1 MIAYIKG
8 TIIEKDNQTVVV
20 DVNNIGYEVFITTK
34 AIEQATVGSE
44 QKYYTYHSVKESA
57 EELYGFNSLA
67 GKRLFELLIS
77 VQGVGPKAAL
87 AILSLSDT
95 ETVRNAIANSDSAF
109 ISKAA
114 GVGKKTAERVA
125 VDLHDKVGLATNT
138 DSSTAI
144 NVASANNEALDALI
158 ALGFNLNDSTALL
171 KDVPNDLPVAE
182 QVRLAL
188 KQRY

>member
-8 TIIEKDNQTVVV
+8 TVIEKDSQTVVV

-44 QKYYTYHSVKESA
+44 QKYYTYHSVKENA

-125 VDLHDKVGLATNT
+125 VDLHDKVGLTTNT

>member
-8 TIIEKDNQTVVV
+8 TIIEKDSQTVVV

-44 QKYYTYHSVKESA
+44 QKYYTYHSVKENA

-138 DSSTAI
+138 DSNTAI

-188 KQRY
+188 KQWY

>member
-95 ETVRNAIANSDSAF
+95 ETVRNAIANSDSTF

-138 DSSTAI
+138 DSSTTI

-171 KDVPNDLPVAE
+171 KDVPNNLPVAE